1 MDMLKRS
8 MAPLAQSAWDEIDAR
23 AEEVLKSRLTARKA
37 VKVNG
42 PKGWDF
48 TTLSEGR
55 LVINKGDDDV
65 KTGIYKVKPLVEARV
80 SFSLSRWELDNITRG
95 AKDIDL
101 GNLEDAVKRI
111 AEFEENAVYKGFEH
125 GGIEGLEKATSND
138 VISFGDDGSSI
149 MGAISEGLIML
160 KENFEEGSFALIVGE
175 EAYRRLNKDVQGY
188 PLIKRIESLID
199 GKILLSTV
207 VEGAFLIPYDNENF
221 ELTIGQDFSI
231 GYESHDDENVRLFIT
246 ESFTF
251 RALDEKIIV
260 SYKL

>member
-1 MDMLKRS
+1 MDMLKRN
-8 MAPLAQSAWDEIDAR
+8 MAPLAQSAWDEIDSR

-42 PKGWDF
+42 PKGWDY

-55 LVINKGDDDV
+55 LELIEGAEDV
-65 KTGIYKVKPLVEARV
+65 KTGVFKVKPLVEARV

-101 GNLEDAVKRI
+101 GNLEDAVKKI
-111 AEFEENAVYKGFEH
+111 AEFEENAVFKGFSA
-125 GGIEGLEKATSND
+125 GKIEGLEKASAND
-138 VISFGDDGSSI
+138 KLSFGNDGSSI
-149 MGAISEGLIML
+149 MESISQGLIVL
-160 KENFEEGSFALIVGE
+160 RQNFEEGPFALIVGE
-175 EAYRRLNKDVQGY
+175 EAYKRLNKDVQGY
-188 PLIKRIESLID
+188 PLIKRIESLIN
-199 GKILLSTV
+199 GKILFSSV
-207 VEGAFLIPYDNENF
+207 VEGAFLIPFDNENF

-251 RALDEKIIV
+251 RVLDENIIV
-260 SYKL
+260 TYGL